1 MITKIDPGTILVCTI
16 AVAVLLMGLCR
27 MAQAEITL
35 ASGGQS
41 DYTIVIDR
49 DCSPSERHGAEEL
62 QMFLEQI
69 SGAKL
74 PIAQANVTGPKI
86 LVGRSKALDRLPV
99 DIDFEALGDEGFVIQ
114 TVGPNLIL
122 AGGRLRGTMYACYE
136 FLDKYLGCRWFTAQ
150 GATPAV
156 SRIPH
161 QDTITLPD
169 MIYYHKIPA
178 LEYRES
184 YSTPAFDGDWAA
196 RNRMNGAHLPLDKEH
211 GGKVV
216 YAGFCHTFYRLV
228 PPEKYFAEHPEYFS
242 EINGERVGENA
253 QLCLTNPDVVRIATE
268 TVRSWL
274 RANPEANIVS
284 VSQNDYWNWCQC
296 DKCQALADEEGSQAG
311 PILHFVNQIADNIKD
326 EFPNVAVDTFAY
338 QYTRKPP
345 KYVKPRPNVI
355 VRLCDVECC
364 FSHPLATCDSEVNT
378 KFREDAE
385 GWSKISNR
393 LYVWNYVTNWFH
405 YIMPFPNL
413 YSLQPNIQF
422 FIDHNAKGIFEQ
434 GNYNSRGGEFVEL
447 RSYLLARSLWDPDC
461 DWQKEMDEFLVAYYG
476 PAAAPIRQY
485 IDMLHEK
492 VQKDN
497 IHADCGWGPWKT
509 GPDAPYLTK
518 EIINRADELF
528 DEAEAAV
535 ANDPVLLLR
544 VQKDRLP
551 IEYVKIC
558 RFEEFLPA
566 VHEFEAAVEEFA
578 RVAKQWDI
586 KHIGEAA
593 NNLVDKKVEEWRRAV
608 ETREKIARG
617 EATVYP
623 LPYAWQFAI
632 DRDDVGVSEKWFA
645 PSFNDERWPTV
656 YSDRLAG
663 WESQGFPDYTGFG
676 WYRQA
681 FDVPAELQ
689 QRQFVY
695 LYFGAVDE
703 DAYVYLNGEPAYEHS
718 CASTGLAPESIW
730 ITPFAFNAQPFL
742 QYGETNNIA
751 VRVYNRAGMGGVY
764 KRVYL
769 IGADHEMDTRAMKAV
784 LK

>member
-1 MITKIDPGTILVCTI
+1 MISKVNPNTIFVCI
-16 AVAVLLMGLCR
+16 IVAALLMGLCT
-27 MAQAEITL
+27 MAQADITL

-49 DCSPSERHGAEEL
+49 DCSPSERHGAQEL

-74 PIAQANVTGPKI
+74 PIAPVNVIGPKI
-86 LVGRSKALDRLPV
+86 FVGSSRALDRLAL
-99 DIDFEALGDEGFVIQ
+99 DIDFEALGDEGFIIK
-114 TVGPNLIL
+114 TVGPDLIL

-136 FLDKYLGCRWFTAQ
+136 FLDKYLGCRWFTSP

-161 QDTITLPD
+161 RDTIILPNID
-169 MIYYHKIPA
+169 YKKIPI
-178 LEYRES
+178 LEYREPF
-184 YSTPAFDGDWAA
+184 STPAFDGDWAA
-196 RNRMNGAHLPLDKEH
+196 RNRMNSTHAQLDKEH

-216 YAGFCHTFYRLV
+216 YEGFAHTFYRLV
-228 PPEKYFAEHPEYFS
+228 PPDKYFKEHPEYFS

-253 QLCLTNPDVVRIATE
+253 QLCLTNPEVVRIATE

-284 VSQNDYWNWCQC
+284 VTQNDYGFPCQC
-296 DKCQALADEEGSQAG
+296 DKCRALAQHEGSQSG
-311 PILHFVNQIADNIKD
+311 PMLHFANQIADNIKD
-326 EFPNVAVDTFAY
+326 EFPNVAIDTFAY

-355 VRLCDVECC
+355 VRLCNVACC

-378 KFREDAE
+378 GFRKDAE
-385 GWSKISNR
+385 GWSRICSR
-393 LYVWNYVTNWFH
+393 LYVWDYVTNWGH

-413 YSLQPNIQF
+413 YSLQPNIKF
-422 FIDHNAKGIFEQ
+422 FVDHNVKGIFEQ

-461 DWQKEMDEFLVAYYG
+461 DWQKDMDEFLVAYYG
-476 PAAAPIRQY
+476 PAGAPIRQY

-492 VQKDN
+492 VQKGN
-497 IHADCGWGPWKT
+497 IHAGCGWGPWRT

-535 ANDPVLLLR
+535 ANDHVLLLR

-558 RFEEFLPA
+558 RSDEFFTTWQEFDA
-566 VHEFEAAVEEFA
+566 VVEQFA
-578 RVAKQWDI
+578 RIAKQWDI
-586 KHIGEAA
+586 KHITEGTMLQPRLEGWREA
-593 NNLVDKKVEEWRRAV
+593 VK
-608 ETREKIARG
+608 TRQELAESELG
-617 EATVYP
+617 MYP
-623 LPYAWQFAI
+623 LPYAWKFAI
-632 DRDDVGVSEKWFA
+632 DPDDVGVSEKWFV
-645 PSFNDERWPTV
+645 PSFDDEPWRTV
-656 YSDRLAG
+656 YSDRLAS
-663 WESQGFPDYTGFG
+663 WTIQGFPDYTGVG
-676 WYRQA
+676 WYRQT
-681 FDVPAELQ
+681 FNVLPELQ
-689 QRQFVY
+689 QRPFLY

-703 DAYVYLNGEPAYEHS
+703 DAYVYLNGELVYEHS
-718 CASTGLAPESIW
+718 CDSTGLPPEVIW
-730 ITPFAFNAQPFL
+730 VTPFAFDVRPFL
-742 QYGETNNIA
+742 QYGQMNSIA
-751 VRVYNRAGMGGVY
+751 VRVYDRWGGGGVY

-769 IGADHEMDTRAMKAV
+769 VGADHETDVRAMKAAV
-784 LK
+784 R